1 MLLRGRDEEVFVN
14 DLFRPRDRRV
24 PKKKKKN
31 VRKRKTGNLKLE
43 NKAPTILKL
52 ENESI
57 VIPVLPLFAK
67 YQSTRV
73 TVNSPVN
80 LNCFSPAENS
90 VKSLKFKRCLKG
102 VQLIFLY
109 LNSVMQNHVTF

>member
-1 MLLRGRDEEVFVN
+1 MICLGQGTGEYQ
-14 DLFRPRDRRV
+14 
-24 PKKKKKN
+24 KKKKN